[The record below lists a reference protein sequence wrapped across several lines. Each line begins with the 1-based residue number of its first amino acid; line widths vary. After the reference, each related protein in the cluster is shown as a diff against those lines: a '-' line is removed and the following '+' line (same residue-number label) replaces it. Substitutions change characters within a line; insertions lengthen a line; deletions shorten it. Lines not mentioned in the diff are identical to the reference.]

1 MGSYIRW
8 RASRGVSMA
17 RSRRSFSSRSSSKRR
32 AFSDSSRASRSRRT
46 RSRFLACS
54 MSFVFSVLSTS
65 ESCRLRLIPGVL
77 LTSLLLLLL
86 AMRLVAVLVFLE
98 EESGEDLGTRL
109 VSLVFGLKIWME
121 HNECGL

>member
-1 MGSYIRW
+1 
-8 RASRGVSMA
+8 MA
-17 RSRRSFSSRSSSKRR
+17 RSRRSLSSRSCSKRR

-46 RSRFLACS
+46 RSRFFACS
-54 MSFVFSVLSTS
+54 MSLVLSVLSTS

-109 VSLVFGLKIWME
+109 VSLVFGLKI
-121 HNECGL
+121 